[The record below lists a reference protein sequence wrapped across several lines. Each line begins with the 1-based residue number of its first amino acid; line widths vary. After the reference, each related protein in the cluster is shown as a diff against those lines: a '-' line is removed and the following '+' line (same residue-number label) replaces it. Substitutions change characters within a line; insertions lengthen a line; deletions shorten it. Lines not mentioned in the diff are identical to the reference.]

1 MNQLS
6 TIIYNEMNYII
17 SYCINQNIDIN
28 TCDQNVLGV
37 VSENIGMIFLGATII
52 FLQHYGLIEEKNE
65 LIKDY
70 ESYVKLF
77 FGNQASYKE
86 ALQKVYDIV
95 KLLERN
101 FYASDEN
108 KTINNWRIRI
118 REILSRQNKSHVGET
133 SYFFGVGLLYDD
145 KKMTDKLL
153 KHIKMTKNFI
163 MEMHNEE

>member
-17 SYCINQNIDIN
+17 NHCINQNIDIN
-28 TCDQNVLGV
+28 TCDQNVLKV
-37 VSENIGMIFLGATII
+37 VSENIGMIFLGAAMV

-70 ESYVKLF
+70 ESYVKLL
-77 FGNQASYKE
+77 FGNQAPFKE

-101 FYASDEN
+101 FYANDEN
-108 KTINNWRIRI
+108 KTIDNWQIWI

-133 SYFFGVGLLYDD
+133 SYFFGVELLYDD
-145 KKMTDKLL
+145 KKMTDELL

-163 MEMHNEE
+163 MEIRSKE